1 MVRTAV
7 ILVRNAG
14 GSTTP
19 AATSSNHLERD
30 HVPYQVPPCRRI
42 ACRQM
47 NQATGSPIAMT
58 TIAGTSVPAVMPS
71 ASAAA
76 AIVPSGHP
84 TETAPEDQCEALH
97 AEPSAIAER
106 GPWSEGAPGPQ
117 LGFQRNEHAGVVD
130 EPLDG
135 GTPIGDEQID
145 PIAATGTS
153 QLDTNGTRA
162 GSGEDRPGRL
172 GCWVQ
177 LDPGLTSTHLPLAN
191 HRARRRLAQ
200 ELSKQRGRPLNGHL
214 AGSRSEHGHESADWS
229 GRDRLCAWG
238 TQAEVE
244 SERSHDTIL
253 TGVRRCLFR
262 LEDQAV
268 ARLGHWGRW
277 LAPSRTWP
285 VLRRKRARSSCI

>member
-1 MVRTAV
+1 
-7 ILVRNAG
+7 
-14 GSTTP
+14 
-19 AATSSNHLERD
+19 
-30 HVPYQVPPCRRI
+30 
-42 ACRQM
+42 
-47 NQATGSPIAMT
+47 MT

-97 AEPSAIAER
+97 AEPSAIAGR
-106 GPWSEGAPGPQ
+106 GPRSEGAPGPQ

-135 GTPIGDEQID
+135 GAPIGDEQID

-285 VLRRKRARSSCI
+285 VLRRKRARSSCIEGGGGDAARERARSSSIGAASGRQ